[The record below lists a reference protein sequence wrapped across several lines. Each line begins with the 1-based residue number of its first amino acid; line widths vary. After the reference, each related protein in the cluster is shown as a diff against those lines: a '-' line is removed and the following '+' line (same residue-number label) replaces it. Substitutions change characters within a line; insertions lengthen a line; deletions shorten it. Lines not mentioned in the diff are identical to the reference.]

1 MSQAEDF
8 ENTTNIV
15 FTGNGVEVTSPLKE
29 LVESKLDKVERV
41 GPNPME
47 IHVYF
52 SIQKVEHTVN
62 ILYKYSHFQ
71 IRVHAASDDLYRSV
85 DIAIR
90 KLNAKLK
97 KWKNKIS
104 DHHRTDG
111 ILHKMPIEVYAS
123 HQSMEDQVNDDIE
136 EENFQ
141 KMMNEFSMPE
151 VTKTKAR
158 SLRLLTTEEAIMRLE
173 LSGDAFLLYRCQE
186 DQQLKVIYKRRD
198 QSVGILQPEGS
209 I

>member
-1 MSQAEDF
+1 
-8 ENTTNIV
+8 
-15 FTGNGVEVTSPLKE
+15 
-29 LVESKLDKVERV
+29 
-41 GPNPME
+41 
-47 IHVYF
+47 
-52 SIQKVEHTVN
+52 
-62 ILYKYSHFQ
+62 
-71 IRVHAASDDLYRSV
+71 
-85 DIAIR
+85 
-90 KLNAKLK
+90 
-97 KWKNKIS
+97 
-104 DHHRTDG
+104 
-111 ILHKMPIEVYAS
+111 
-123 HQSMEDQVNDDIE
+123 VNDDIE